1 MELQLELVLHAL
13 RGDNLYPL
21 PPDWIP
27 RALVA
32 VDRFNMVDGDLVAKG
47 LDNIPASTLQNWLRW
62 KQLLRQLFRKVPALE
77 AALK

>member
-13 RGDNLYPL
+13 RGNNLYPL
-21 PPDWIP
+21 PTDWIP

-32 VDRFNMVDGDLVAKG
+32 VDRFNMVDGNLVAKG

-62 KQLLRQLFRKVPALE
+62 K
-77 AALK
+77 